1 MKRIK
6 SFMLC
11 IMTVM
16 TFCLLLSNVLTVS
29 AATEKKEGEVYV
41 EAYYDVK
48 GNVQNTKKMR
58 IGTMDMYSFE
68 VEYGKGDKI
77 TNLKVKKKGGMTAK
91 VTYSREYAYSDYGYS
106 DISMYA
112 TKAGTY
118 TVSFDVVDSQN
129 KKLKSCSVKV
139 QAVNSWEPIKK
150 AVFGKKTVKTNT
162 GSIKKGTLKTSSKT
176 ATKVSGKSG
185 KIKVT
190 PNSQY
195 KITGLVVVAVDKNGK
210 YTYKKIKNGKNITL
224 SKTYENVYRYA
235 SDDGYSSRSAKKY
248 TYIYVSYKDK
258 FFGDTRTYSISK
270 ARGRKEVKCVEKNK
284 VTGRKTTSYSR
295 CPSADITLW
304 QY

>member
-6 SFMLC
+6 GFMLC

-16 TFCLLLSNVLTVS
+16 TFCLLFSNVLTVS

-58 IGTMDMYSFE
+58 IGTMDMYSFR

-77 TNLKVKKKGGMTAK
+77 TNLKVKKGGMTAK

-139 QAVNSWEPIKK
+139 QAVNTYAVIKK

-162 GSIKKGTLKTSSKT
+162 ASIKKGTLKTSSKD

-195 KITGLVVVAVDKNGK
+195 KITGLVVVAVDKNGQ
-210 YTYKKIKNGKNITL
+210 YTYKKIKNGKKITL
-224 SKTYENVYRYA
+224 SKTYEDTYRYA
-235 SDDGYSSRSAKKY
+235 SGNGYSSRSAKKY

-258 FFGDTRTYSISK
+258 FFGDTCTYSVSK
-270 ARGRKEVKCVEKNK
+270 ARGRKEVKRVEKDK
-284 VTGRKTTSYSR
+284 ATGERTTSYGR
-295 CPSADITLW
+295 CPSSYDIRLW